1 MEVAIL
7 GPLRLTVDGAERA
20 VPPGR
25 QPALL
30 AALALRA
37 DQVVSA
43 DRLVDIVW
51 GDDALPA
58 NPANALQGRISQL
71 RKIVGRD
78 AISQE
83 TAGYRLRLDPMGVDA
98 HRFEQL
104 ARQGHDRLAA
114 GDAHAAVTL
123 LDQALDLWRGT
134 ALAEFVEEPW
144 ARGEAARL
152 EERRLAAVEDR
163 FEAALALG
171 RHTTA
176 LPELEAT
183 LAQHPLRE
191 RLRKLVMLAL
201 YRLGRQSDALETYE
215 EGRRIL
221 GDELGLDPGPELQQ
235 LQRDI
240 LTQAEHLIPDEV
252 EQPARRLSNLP
263 GRLTSFIGRDEHVTQ
278 LRTLLDGSRLVTLIG
293 PGGAGKSRLA
303 VETAD
308 GLTPPDGVWLV
319 ELAEVADPGDVVPAI
334 ADALELTG
342 SAGLLAEARD
352 QAEQLVAALQPRRLV
367 LMLDNCEHVI
377 DAAARVVTQL
387 LTRCDGLT
395 VLATSREPLGV
406 GGEAVWSVPSLPAPA
421 DDTVEAVRASPAAQL
436 LVDRLVRHQ
445 TRFELDDETAPAVA
459 AICRR
464 LDGIPLALE
473 LAAARGRV
481 LGVDD
486 IAGGLDDRFELLV
499 GGGRAVLPRH
509 QTLEAVIDWSWE
521 LLDEQQRTALAALS
535 VFAGRFDLTDAQRLL
550 DAAVDIGPASSRWL
564 VADLAER
571 SLLEPDG
578 QRSVRFR
585 MLETIRAYASN
596 KRSERDLAE
605 DPRAAHAAMMID
617 KADALYP
624 RDSARWDLD
633 LRQVDELLGDVRAA
647 LHHAANRGDDA
658 TVQRLAGALGWY
670 WWLRGRRDEGIRW
683 LAPALSSE
691 VHDDRAALWAGVLLL
706 GKPHPQVMGWLE
718 CASGSSDPTVGLV
731 AEGCAALHL
740 ATRQDLDA
748 GLERLAGLLDKARL
762 IGGWPEACARL
773 FLGLTDLARGDLA
786 QGGAHVTRADEQFE
800 QAGATWGQLLASDA
814 LASLAEIRGDYREAV
829 ERRTRAL
836 AAARRLAMSENEVVQ
851 TIHLGNLATLDDDH
865 QRARDYHEQALHLAE
880 RTGQASLTA
889 FACNGSGLGARRKGD
904 LDEAEGYH
912 RRAASIY
919 DDLEEWGGAAF
930 AHSSLGFTLEQR
942 GDHHAALDAHRVGL
956 ERATQAGD
964 PRAVALALEGVSGAL
979 VAVDPD
985 RAARLLGAAE
995 QIRDDLG
1002 APLPAR
1008 ERFDVDRIQG
1018 ALAEALGDRRAAVV
1032 DQGRSLSLEQAT
1044 RLAAVTAS

>member
-7 GPLRLTVDGAERA
+7 GPLRLSLDGAQRA

-43 DRLVDIVW
+43 HRLVDVVW

-83 TAGYRLRLDPMGVDA
+83 TAGYRLRLDPAGVDA
-98 HRFEQL
+98 HCFEQL

-114 GDAHAAVTL
+114 GDARAAITL
-123 LDQALDLWRGT
+123 LDQALDLWRGS
-134 ALAEFVEEPW
+134 ALAEFVDEPW

-152 EERRLAAVEDR
+152 EERRLVAVEDR

-171 RHTTA
+171 RHATA
-176 LPELEAT
+176 LPELDAT

-215 EGRRIL
+215 EGRRTL
-221 GDELGLDPGPELQQ
+221 EEELGLDPGPELQQ

-240 LTQAEHLIPDEV
+240 LTHADHLIPAEV
-252 EQPARRLSNLP
+252 EQPAQQRSNLP

-319 ELAEVADPGDVVPAI
+319 ELAEVADPDDVVPAI
-334 ADALELTG
+334 ADALGLTG

-352 QAEQLVAALQPRRLV
+352 QAEQLAAALRPRRLV
-367 LMLDNCEHVI
+367 LLLDNCEHVI

-395 VLATSREPLGV
+395 VLATSRERLGV
-406 GGEAVWSVPSLPAPA
+406 AGETVWSVPSLPTPP
-421 DDTVEAVRASPAAQL
+421 DDTVEAVGASPAAQL
-436 LVDRLVRHQ
+436 LVDRLARHQ
-445 TRFELDDETAPAVA
+445 PRFELGAETAPAVA

-499 GGGRAVLPRH
+499 GGGRALLPRH

-521 LLDEQQRTALAALS
+521 LLDDQQRTALAALS
-535 VFAGRFDLTDAQRLL
+535 VFAGRFGLADAQRLL
-550 DAAVDIGPASSRWL
+550 DAAVDPGPTPPRQL

-578 QRSVRFR
+578 QLSVRFR
-585 MLETIRAYASN
+585 MLETIRAYASS
-596 KRSERDLAE
+596 KLAERDVAE
-605 DPRAAHAAMMID
+605 DPRAAHAALMID

-624 RDSARWDLD
+624 SDPARWDLD
-633 LRQVDELLGDVRAA
+633 LRLVDELLGDVRAA
-647 LHHAANRGDDA
+647 LHHAADRDDDVS
-658 TVQRLAGALGWY
+658 VQRLAGALGWY
-670 WWLRGRRDEGIRW
+670 WWLRGRREEGTRW
-683 LAPALSSE
+683 LEPATISE

-718 CASGSSDPTVGLV
+718 RASRSSDPTVGLV

-740 ATRQDLDA
+740 AIRENVDA
-748 GLERLAGLLDKARL
+748 GLERLSDLLDRARSV
-762 IGGWPEACARL
+762 GGWPEACAWL

-786 QGGAHVTRADEQFE
+786 QGSANVTRADEQFE
-800 QAGATWGQLLASDA
+800 RAGASWGQLLASDA

-829 ERRTRAL
+829 DRRERAL
-836 AAARRLAMSENEVVQ
+836 AVARRLAMSENEVVQ
-851 TIHLGNLATLDDDH
+851 TIHLGNLATLEDDR
-865 QRARDYHEQALHLAE
+865 QRARGYHERALHLAD

-889 FACNGSGLGARRKGD
+889 LACNGSGLGARRRGD
-904 LDEAEGYH
+904 LDEAEDYH
-912 RRAASIY
+912 RRAATVY
-919 DDLEEWGGAAF
+919 DELEEWGGAAF

-942 GDHHAALDAHRVGL
+942 GDHHAALEAHRVGL
-956 ERATQAGD
+956 GRATKAGD
-964 PRAVALALEGVSGAL
+964 PRAVALALEGVAGAL

-995 QIRDDLG
+995 QIRDDLQ
-1002 APLPAR
+1002 APLPTR
-1008 ERFDVDRIQG
+1008 ERFDVDRIHS
-1018 ALAEALGDRRAAVV
+1018 ALAEALGDRRAALLAE
-1032 DQGRSLSLEQAT
+1032 GRLLSAEQAT
-1044 RLAAVTAS
+1044 RLAAVTAA